1 MKSTKIKRIIWA
13 VLLIVVCM
21 IIGCKR
27 KEEST
32 SKETKDDKK
41 TVVYRITCG
50 SGYILP
56 GMKESD
62 MKALAGEPMVY
73 NEIKSCAYEGMDYV
87 YTYSGFVSYVN
98 EIKGEKKIT
107 KIVVYDDT
115 VKLAEGIAIG
125 SSRSLIEGK
134 LKKPDSENNG
144 YMIYQ
149 GKNSV
154 LKIGMKDGKAISIE
168 ISYEES

>member
-1 MKSTKIKRIIWA
+1 MKSTKINRIIWSG
-13 VLLIVVCM
+13 LLIAVCM
-21 IIGCKR
+21 VIGCNR
-27 KEEST
+27 KEDNT
-32 SKETKDDKK
+32 SKETKDNKK
-41 TVVYRITCG
+41 TIVYRVSCG

-98 EIKGEKKIT
+98 ELKGEKKIT
-107 KIVVYDDT
+107 KIVIYDDT

-125 SSRSLIEGK
+125 SSRSEIEGK
-134 LKKPDSENNG
+134 YKKPDSENKG
-144 YMIYQ
+144 YMIYK
-149 GKNSV
+149 GKNTI

-168 ISYEES
+168 ISYEE

>member
-1 MKSTKIKRIIWA
+1 
-13 VLLIVVCM
+13 
-21 IIGCKR
+21 
-27 KEEST
+27 
-32 SKETKDDKK
+32 
-41 TVVYRITCG
+41 
-50 SGYILP
+50 
-56 GMKESD
+56 MKESD

-144 YMIYQ
+144 YMIYH
-149 GKNSV
+149 GKNSI

-168 ISYEES
+168 ISYEN